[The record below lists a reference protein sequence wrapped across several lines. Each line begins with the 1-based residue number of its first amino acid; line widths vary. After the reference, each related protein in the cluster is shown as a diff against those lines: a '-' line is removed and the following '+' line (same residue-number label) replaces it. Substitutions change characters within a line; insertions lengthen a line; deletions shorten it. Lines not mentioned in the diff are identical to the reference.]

1 MTLEFA
7 LEFITGNVRLAEDSI
22 IRNLVQ
28 HGETSK
34 TVQAAIEE
42 FNWLVGSIGDFCR
55 EVRMRRGPRP
65 SFSADSPLI
74 HEAREAILKSPNP
87 THATLVRIAVLDVM
101 LRHQFAECRH
111 IAKHGKEAK

>member
-42 FNWLVGSIGDFCR
+42 FNWLVSSIEGFCG
-55 EVRMRRGPRP
+55 EVRMRRGPPP
-65 SFSADSPLI
+65 SFEADHLAAVIRAIRSFAQSIVATTIESPEI
-74 HEAREAILKSPNP
+74 KPSCVCTSE
-87 THATLVRIAVLDVM
+87 VD
-101 LRHQFAECRH
+101 
-111 IAKHGKEAK
+111 